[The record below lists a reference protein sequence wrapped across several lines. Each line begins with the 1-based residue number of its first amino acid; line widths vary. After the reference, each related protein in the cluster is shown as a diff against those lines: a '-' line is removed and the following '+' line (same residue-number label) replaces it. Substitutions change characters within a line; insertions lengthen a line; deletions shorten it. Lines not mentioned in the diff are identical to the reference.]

1 MPTLPVPP
9 VPAMADPVIS
19 ENLFAHQ
26 ATLTTARLRLEPL
39 GPEHFDGAWAALQDS
54 EARRLTGTHAEFTTG
69 QIRTWLDGL
78 SGRHDR
84 ADWAV
89 ILREGPDN
97 AQERYLGEVVLND
110 LDPDNGSVGFRIAL
124 SPADVLG
131 QGYGT
136 EATRAVVEHAFD
148 DLGLHR
154 VALEVFSF
162 NPRAQRAYEKAGFT
176 VEGRQ
181 REALHWDGEWADAVS
196 MAMLAGDPR
205 P

>member
-1 MPTLPVPP
+1 M
-9 VPAMADPVIS
+9 IS

-39 GPEHFDGAWAALQDS
+39 GPEHFDGAWASLQDP
-54 EARRLTGTHAEFTTG
+54 EAMRLTGTHATFTPDQIHAWLAGLAG
-69 QIRTWLDGL
+69 Q
-78 SGRHDR
+78 HDR

-89 ILREGPDN
+89 IRLADDGTTGGGHP
-97 AQERYLGEVVLND
+97 QEQYLGEVVLND
-110 LDPDNGSVGFRIAL
+110 LDPDNASVGFRIAL
-124 SPADVLG
+124 APAEVLG
-131 QGYGT
+131 RGYGT
-136 EATRAVVEHAFD
+136 EATRAVVAHAFD

-154 VALEVFSF
+154 VALEVFAF

-176 VEGRQ
+176 AEGRQ
-181 REALHWDGEWADAVS
+181 RDALFWDGEWVDAIS